1 MKKFLLAAFGLLL
14 TASLAVGIAT
24 CAPHEHTFGAWEV
37 VTSATCT
44 EEGEERRACSG
55 CGAVEARPVP
65 ALGHDYVY
73 GVCTR
78 CGEPQPPTDSS
89 CFTFT
94 EAAGGYAVA
103 WDQTSQLPG
112 EIVIPG
118 DYNGKPVTQIADYAF
133 DGCSGLKG
141 AVIPGSVTAVGN
153 RAFAGSGLTG
163 ISIPGSVASI
173 GDHAFSDCGDL
184 ARVALGSGVASIGAF
199 AFSDCVD
206 LESIALPDSVAWIGE
221 GAFMNCDGLADL
233 SIPRGV
239 SSIGAWTFQNCD
251 GLKSVTVGSGVTS
264 IGDHAFYR
272 CGSLQRITVG
282 SDVTSIGA
290 LAFSG
295 CEGLESVY
303 VDDVAAW
310 CGIDFDGLDANP
322 LYYAQELYLNGQRVT
337 DLAIPRGV
345 TSIGALAFSGCSSLQ
360 SVTIPGSVTAI
371 GENAFYACEG
381 LTSAVFE
388 SASGWSVGGEPIA
401 AADLS
406 APAQAAEYLAERY
419 CTFAWARA

>member
-1 MKKFLLAAFGLLL
+1 MKKIILAAFGLLL
-14 TASLAVGIAT
+14 TASLAVGIAA
-24 CAPHEHTFGAWEV
+24 CAPHEHSFGEWEV
-37 VTSATCT
+37 VTPATCT
-44 EEGEERRACSG
+44 EAGEERRVCSG
-55 CGAVEARPVP
+55 CDEAETRTLP
-65 ALGHDYVY
+65 AIEHNYEG
-73 GVCTR
+73 GVCIR
-78 CGEPQPPTDSS
+78 CGDPQPPTDSS

-184 ARVALGSGVASIGAF
+184 ARVALGSGVASIGA
-199 AFSDCVD
+199 
-206 LESIALPDSVAWIGE
+206 
-221 GAFMNCDGLADL
+221 
-233 SIPRGV
+233 
-239 SSIGAWTFQNCD
+239 
-251 GLKSVTVGSGVTS
+251 
-264 IGDHAFYR
+264 
-272 CGSLQRITVG
+272 
-282 SDVTSIGA
+282 

-322 LYYAQELYLNGQRVT
+322 LYYAQELYLNGRRVT

-388 SASGWSVGGEPIA
+388 SASGWSAGGEPIA

>member
-1 MKKFLLAAFGLLL
+1 MKKIILAAFGLLL
-14 TASLAVGIAT
+14 TASLAVGIAA
-24 CAPHEHTFGAWEV
+24 CAPHEHSFGEWEV
-37 VTSATCT
+37 VTPATCT
-44 EEGEERRACSG
+44 EAGEERRVCSG
-55 CGAVEARPVP
+55 CDEAETRPVP

-206 LESIALPDSVAWIGE
+206 LESIALPDGVAWIGE

-239 SSIGAWTFQNCD
+239 PSIGAWTFQNCD

-322 LYYAQELYLNGQRVT
+322 LYYAQELYLNGRRVT
-337 DLAIPRGV
+337 DLAIPDSVTSIGDAAFAWCDSLASVTIGDGV
-345 TSIGALAFSGCSSLQ
+345 TSIGEWAFEYCDS
-360 SVTIPGSVTAI
+360 
-371 GENAFYACEG
+371 
-381 LTSAVFE
+381 LTSVVFE
-388 SASGWSVGGEPIA
+388 NVNGWSVYGESISSEDL
-401 AADLS
+401 AD
-406 APAQAAEYLAERY
+406 PATAAEYLLDTY
-419 CTFAWARA
+419 CECIWTRE